1 MWNINCLFNFDSIDI
16 TNGGTTVTAF
26 TIKNIQI
33 TYQLIDFGEEVHNMI
48 MSMPNFFYKINWLE

>member
-1 MWNINCLFNFDSIDI
+1 MAFNIDQLANFTNY

-33 TYQLIDFGEEVHNMI
+33 TFQLIDFGEEVQNMI
-48 MSMPNFFYKINWLE
+48 MSMPNFFIKSTGWNN